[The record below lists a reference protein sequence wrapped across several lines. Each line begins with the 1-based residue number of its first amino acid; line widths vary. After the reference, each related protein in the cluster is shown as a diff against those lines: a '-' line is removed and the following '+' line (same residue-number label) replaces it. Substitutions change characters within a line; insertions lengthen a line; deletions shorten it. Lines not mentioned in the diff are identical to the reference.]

1 MQHQNKWGVGI
12 RSSNVRLPKVRPVL
26 WSLWVHQVFCRLRQ
40 GHLSQD
46 GLDYLEAP
54 TSITLWGLDF
64 PGINQEAGL
73 TFHLLLAHP
82 DLSRLWI
89 YLLTTQRFQFFFLR
103 GPGENSCPIS
113 SRNIICWFKIPLPP
127 YPHSPEK
134 ISFCETKARNISWLF
149 LTLPLTLR
157 HPTKTKSRGPTACS
171 YGERAWEKPVRIS
184 NVIQPP
190 LINTFL
196 LSFWSHKIFAVIN
209 CDFFLG
215 KWY

>member
-1 MQHQNKWGVGI
+1 MIPLGPSGFLQAQARASFARWSWLP
-12 RSSNVRLPKVRPVL
+12 RSTNIYHSLRTWRPRDKPGSRAHIPSAL
-26 WSLWVHQVFCRLRQ
+26 STPRSLTSLN
-40 GHLSQD
+40 LSSHN
-46 GLDYLEAP
+46 
-54 TSITLWGLDF
+54 TKISI
-64 PGINQEAGL
+64 
-73 TFHLLLAHP
+73 
-82 DLSRLWI
+82 
-89 YLLTTQRFQFFFLR
+89 FFLR

-196 LSFWSHKIFAVIN
+196 LSFWSHKIFAVIS